1 MSRFSGTRPSAGVII
16 GMLALV
22 MAVAVPALA
31 GSATQGK
38 ITKEKVKTII
48 QNVAPSLDVN
58 SANTAN
64 SAKTADSA
72 NTANTADRAKT
83 ADSATTADSAKTA
96 DTAKIATNV
105 LSAMVTANGTML
117 GSIPAGATVDP
128 VAFQGI
134 RGVKFPRDITG
145 CTISASLATNSNSQI
160 PAGEIDVGVGST
172 RELVIETYDSTGSLA
187 FRGFYVQAICPG

>member
-1 MSRFSGTRPSAGVII
+1 MSKLRRNRPSAGVII
-16 GMLALV
+16 GLLALV
-22 MAVAVPALA
+22 VAIA
-31 GSATQGK
+31 GTAIASAPQGK
-38 ITKEKVKTII
+38 ITKDKVKTIV
-48 QNVAPSLDVN
+48 QNLAPSLDVN

-64 SAKTADSA
+64 TANSANTADSAKTADMA
-72 NTANTADRAKT
+72 G
-83 ADSATTADSAKTA
+83 SAKTA

-105 LSAMVTANGTML
+105 LSANVLANGTML

-160 PAGEIDVGVGST
+160 PAGEIDVGVGSA

-187 FRGFYVQAICPG
+187 FRAFYVQAVCPG